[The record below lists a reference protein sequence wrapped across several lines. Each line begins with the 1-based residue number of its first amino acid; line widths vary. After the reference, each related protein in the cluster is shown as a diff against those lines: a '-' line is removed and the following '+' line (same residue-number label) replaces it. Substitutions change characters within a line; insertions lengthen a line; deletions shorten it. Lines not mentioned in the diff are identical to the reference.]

1 MTINKKDCKVRVV
14 LNNDLEFF
22 GFVNIVGYNRLSD
35 FLNKNNDTFLRLYI
49 NDNVTLINKR
59 HILFVKEG

>member
-59 HILFVKEG
+59 HILFVKED